1 MDSNTIKM
9 PPYPKPIVA
18 WLVVG
23 MLIVAAIFSFIDRQI
38 VAIVV
43 DDMKADL
50 GVGDAQIGWLYGIF
64 AVFYALAG
72 FPIAWLSDHKSRKHI
87 IAIGVFLWSIMT
99 IACGLTRNYWH
110 LLVARM
116 GVGVG
121 EATLMPAQISL
132 IGDYFPREKI
142 PLVLSVLQAGP
153 IIGTGV
159 AFIIGGYVLEIVAGA
174 GPVAL
179 PYFGP
184 LKPWQLTFIYVGLPG
199 LVLAFLFLLI
209 REPLRRPINEIAGT
223 SKTAGSLAALR
234 AFYRHNPLT
243 ITFHHLGFLCFTL
256 VGYAFVFWT
265 VSFFVRVHG
274 YENYAASQIFGWMF
288 LIAGP
293 VGPII
298 VALFASWLGR
308 RGRKDAN
315 LIAPL
320 VSGGLGVIFI
330 AIVQFMPSSELAW
343 FMYVPAIVF
352 VNGPLGIA
360 YGALAVITQPPIRA
374 RVASIYMLVASI
386 GILLGPPV
394 TGIFN
399 EIIFPS
405 TEGIRYSIMSVT
417 LMFGL
422 LGVILLLLSLKHYR
436 RSMDSAG
443 KWSE

>member
-1 MDSNTIKM
+1 MDSNTAIA

-43 DDMKADL
+43 DDMKHDL

-72 FPIAWLSDHKSRKHI
+72 FPLAWLSDHKSRKHI
-87 IAIGVFLWSIMT
+87 IAIGIFLWSIMT
-99 IACGLTRNYWH
+99 VACGLTRNYWQ
-110 LLVARM
+110 LFVARM

-159 AFIIGGYVLEIVAGA
+159 AFIIGGYVLEMVAGSGA
-174 GPVAL
+174 VTL

-184 LKPWQLTFIYVGLPG
+184 LQPWQLTFIYVGLPG

-209 REPLRRPINEIAGT
+209 REPLRRPVNQVVGA
-223 SKTAGSLAALR
+223 SQSAGSLAALR

-274 YENYAASQIFGWMF
+274 YENYAASQTFGWMF

-293 VGPII
+293 IGPII
-298 VALFASWLGR
+298 VALFANWLGK

-320 VSGGLGVIFI
+320 ASGVLGVIFI
-330 AIVQFMPSSELAW
+330 VIVQFMPSSELAW
-343 FMYVPAIVF
+343 IMYLPAIVF

-374 RVASIYMLVASI
+374 RVASIYMLVASV
-386 GILLGPPV
+386 GILLGPPI

-399 EIIFPS
+399 EIIFPTS
-405 TEGIRYSIMSVT
+405 EGIRYSIMSVT

-422 LGVILLLLSLKHYR
+422 VGSSLLLLSLKHYR
-436 RSMDSAG
+436 RSMDNTRE
-443 KWSE
+443 WSE

>member
-1 MDSNTIKM
+1 MDSNNIKM

-87 IAIGVFLWSIMT
+87 IAIGIFLWSIMT

-184 LKPWQLTFIYVGLPG
+184 LKPWQLTFIYVGLP
-199 LVLAFLFLLI
+199 
-209 REPLRRPINEIAGT
+209 
-223 SKTAGSLAALR
+223 
-234 AFYRHNPLT
+234 
-243 ITFHHLGFLCFTL
+243 
-256 VGYAFVFWT
+256 
-265 VSFFVRVHG
+265 
-274 YENYAASQIFGWMF
+274 
-288 LIAGP
+288 
-293 VGPII
+293 
-298 VALFASWLGR
+298 
-308 RGRKDAN
+308 
-315 LIAPL
+315 
-320 VSGGLGVIFI
+320 
-330 AIVQFMPSSELAW
+330 
-343 FMYVPAIVF
+343 
-352 VNGPLGIA
+352 
-360 YGALAVITQPPIRA
+360 
-374 RVASIYMLVASI
+374 
-386 GILLGPPV
+386 
-394 TGIFN
+394 
-399 EIIFPS
+399 
-405 TEGIRYSIMSVT
+405 
-417 LMFGL
+417 
-422 LGVILLLLSLKHYR
+422 LSLIHI
-436 RSMDSAG
+436 
-443 KWSE
+443 